1 KYILSCSVVVRR
13 SLMAS
18 KPMFTLIEAT
28 LQTCRIEGTSV
39 RESGLTVSTET
50 QPGEMILF
58 FHIDQDEG
66 RKYLKMVGESL
77 KICDYLVFYTKDD
90 EDRELVCLL
99 ELKGRKLED
108 AVKQVLNTHRHIR
121 ALSNEKI
128 PLKQHQHIAWKI
140 CICLHGQAPRSSQ

>member
-1 KYILSCSVVVRR
+1 
-13 SLMAS
+13 MAS
-18 KPMFTLIEAT
+18 KPMFTLIKAT

-39 RESGLTVSTET
+39 RESGLIVSIET

-66 RKYLKMVGESL
+66 RKYLKMVGEGL

-108 AVKQVLNTHRHIR
+108 AVKQVLNTHRQ
-121 ALSNEKI
+121 ALHTKSRNVPVV
-128 PLKQHQHIAWKI
+128 PL
-140 CICLHGQAPRSSQ
+140 LNT